1 MKFNL
6 LLFCFLIVGGSVQA
20 QYSYAKSEEFANIQ
34 ARPLI
39 VEQLELDTKL
49 IEKWEKKAK
58 KAKKA
63 AEYNAKISKYKA
75 FVTDYN
81 TLMNKAV
88 EEHWGLNSG
97 VTYKTTSEVKQ
108 MMKDDSEEYTVL
120 WYSETDSKRRDEY
133 GATYFPNLTAPT
145 LNYSRIEKGRFKTD
159 YCYFM
164 HFSHK
169 RAEKVEYSDF
179 VLSLKLMK
187 QHMDYIVANDKK
199 KYAFHE
205 YAEDQ
210 AEENCKDLPNE
221 GLFLRDASIHKKST
235 LEGINSTYGG
245 TVATLTDEE
254 IQQAIEQNEDRIVGM
269 FFPFSIV
276 VGNSGPLSVGR
287 VQYVRCF
294 VNIKTGKIY
303 TAHGSKMG
311 QFFDAYYR
319 EKEFKKYKACD

>member
-6 LLFCFLIVGGSVQA
+6 LLFSFLILTVSVQA
-20 QYSYAKSEEFANIQ
+20 QYSYAKSEEFADIQ

-39 VEQLELDTKL
+39 VEQLEVDANL

-58 KAKKA
+58 KKKNA
-63 AEYNAKISKYKA
+63 AEYTAKINKYKS
-75 FVTDYN
+75 FVSDYN
-81 TLMNKAV
+81 NLMKKAI

-108 MMKDDSEEYTVL
+108 MIKDDSEEYTVL
-120 WYSETDSKRRDEY
+120 WYSETDSKRRDDY
-133 GATYFPNLTAPT
+133 GATYFPSLTVPT
-145 LNYSRIEKGRFKTD
+145 LNYSRIEKGRSKTD

-164 HFSHK
+164 HFSHNREEQVK
-169 RAEKVEYSDF
+169 YSDF

-187 QHMDYIVANDKK
+187 QHMEYIVAEDKR

-210 AEENCKDLPNE
+210 AKENCKDLPKQ
-221 GLFLRDASIHKKST
+221 GLFLTEGSIHKKAT
-235 LEGINSTYGG
+235 LGGINSNFGG
-245 TVATLTDEE
+245 EIAMLTDEE
-254 IQQAIEQNEDRIVGM
+254 ICQAIEQDEDRIVGL
-269 FFPFSIV
+269 FFPFSIA
-276 VGNSGPLSVGR
+276 VGGVGPVSVGR

-303 TAHGSKMG
+303 TAYGSKMG

-319 EKEFKKYKACD
+319 EKEFSKYGVCK